1 MEKLKSGRGGAR
13 KGAGRPQKPEEE
25 KKVTVTIR
33 LSKKVVDHLGQFKNR
48 SKVVEDALINFF
60 KGQS

>member
-1 MEKLKSGRGGAR
+1 MDKLKSGRGGAR
-13 KGAGRPQKPEEE
+13 KGAGRPQKLEEE
-25 KKVTVTIR
+25 KKVTITIT
-33 LSKKVVDHLGQFKNR
+33 LTKKVVDQLGQFKNR